1 MSTTQIDFAV
11 TRELVRKILENAT
24 AFEWTLQGFGMFRLY
39 LGKVGRIH
47 LWDRRFAV
55 PEVSNVHTHPWDLRS
70 TVISGRLTNLRFGHV
85 GDEGIRNY
93 YGQKLQTGE
102 GGGLKGEPFQ
112 AALYTRA
119 REHFGPGDVYQQMAS
134 EIHESQ
140 PEDGTV
146 TIMERPKG
154 PDFTE
159 HAFVYWDIDRGPIG
173 WVSAEP
179 RRATHEQVFRAS
191 VLALDVLRQDA
202 A

>member
-1 MSTTQIDFAV
+1 
-11 TRELVRKILENAT
+11 
-24 AFEWTLQGFGMFRLY
+24 
-39 LGKVGRIH
+39 
-47 LWDRRFAV
+47 
-55 PEVSNVHTHPWDLRS
+55 
-70 TVISGRLTNLRFGHV
+70 
-85 GDEGIRNY
+85 
-93 YGQKLQTGE
+93 
-102 GGGLKGEPFQ
+102 
-112 AALYTRA
+112 LYTRA